1 MVTLSMEPV
10 PSLRLLLDAYE
21 EGPYTIINSGQE
33 LLYVEV
39 Q

>member
-21 EGPYTIINSGQE
+21 GPYNYQFWTGVT
-33 LLYVEV
+33 LC
-39 Q
+39 